1 MSINTD
7 LLKNRLM
14 YNNATKKYRES
25 INKNKPTKT
34 FWSLVDYGMEMIF
47 FSEGFNLRR

>member
-1 MSINTD
+1 MSISND
-7 LLKNRLM
+7 LLKNGLM

-25 INKNKPTKT
+25 INKYKPTKN
-34 FWSLVDYGMEMIF
+34 FWNLVDYGMEIIF